1 MVRTI
6 RDLVDL
12 EGKKILLRADFNVPH
27 DKYGKITDTTRI
39 EEEIPTIQ
47 YLIDNGAKVIVM
59 SHMGRPEGYDIN
71 LSLWPVYLEL
81 LKYFPGKT
89 QFSQKLFGEEVN
101 AKIEMMQ
108 NGSILLLE
116 NTRFYEG
123 EEEND
128 KKLSKT
134 LADMGDIYVFDAF
147 ATAHR
152 KHASTYGASCL
163 LPNAIGLLV
172 EKEVKSIKV
181 ALDKPKRPFVAVFGG
196 VKVEDK
202 IKVLSNIVEKADVIL
217 IGGGMAYPFLA
228 AKGESVGRCD
238 ARPECI
244 DIANKVLAKVKE
256 LGKKLVLPIDHLV
269 IREED
274 KKKKVITTDTLSD
287 DMIGYD
293 IGPKTIKLFKD
304 EIAKANQV
312 VWNGPLGMYEDE
324 NFKRGTFEIAK
335 AIAEKG
341 CFSVVG
347 GGDSVNA
354 VKNTGLADR
363 ITHLSTGGG
372 ATMKFLEGN
381 NLPCIE
387 IIQERIL

>member
-1 MVRTI
+1 MIRTI
-6 RDLVDL
+6 RELVDL
-12 EGKKILLRADFNVPH
+12 EGKRVLLRADFNVPH

-39 EEEIPTIQ
+39 QEEIPTLQ
-47 YLIDNGAKVIVM
+47 YLVDQGAKVIVM

-71 LSLWPVYLEL
+71 LSLWPILLEL
-81 LKYFPGKT
+81 MKYFPGKV
-89 QFSQKLFGEEVN
+89 QFSQKLFGEQVN
-101 AKIEMMQ
+101 EKIANMQ

-128 KKLSKT
+128 KKLSQT
-134 LADMGDIYVFDAF
+134 LAEMGDIFVFDAF

-172 EKEVKSIKV
+172 EKEVNSMKV

-196 VKVEDK
+196 IKVEDK
-202 IKVLSNIVEKADVIL
+202 IKVLDNIVEKADVIL

-238 ARPECI
+238 ARPECVE
-244 DIANKVLAKVKE
+244 IANHVIAKCEE
-256 LGKKLVLPIDHLV
+256 LGKKLVLPVDHV
-269 IREED
+269 AVREND
-274 KKKKVITTDTLSD
+274 KKKKPIIVDNFTEDLL
-287 DMIGYD
+287 GFD
-293 IGPKTIKLFKD
+293 IGPKTIKLFKE
-304 EIAKANQV
+304 EIEKANQV
-312 VWNGPLGMYEDE
+312 VWNGPLGMYEDDK
-324 NFKRGTFEIAK
+324 FKKGTYEIAK
-335 AIAEKG
+335 AIAERG

-354 VKNTGLADR
+354 IKNTGLADR

-372 ATMKFLEGN
+372 ATMKFLEGKT
-381 NLPCIE
+381 LPCIE